1 MAGVALVAAVDA
13 VLCLNGSFGHR
24 RGTAPDPEATFEIA
38 IGNRALPGV
47 EQTHWRLGGDQS

>member
-24 RGTAPDPEATFEIA
+24 RGTAPDPEGTVVAYPLNIRSAVNTCH
-38 IGNRALPGV
+38 L
-47 EQTHWRLGGDQS
+47 